1 MTSDSYIRLYE
12 GALGRQFCDSLISQ
26 YESTLT
32 TEADKVKSLSLCFRP
47 DGTKLCGA
55 CNCTRMNTM
64 EHDGF
69 KEYNATL
76 LATFQGCL
84 IQYLKDCRVTKEMF
98 PDPKTWGWEEF
109 KVKRYRVGE
118 GGPNDEQFKDHVD
131 VQSHAGAKRY
141 LIMMAYLNEDFDE
154 GETQFPHHGIS
165 IPPKTGSILIF
176 PPLWTHLHRGRPPI
190 NGTAKYIT
198 MTYLNYTDMTK
209 VDYNKNPLLGE
220 SYREG
225 HGSMAAKENED

>member
-1 MTSDSYIRLYE
+1 MNNDFVKVYNKVIGEDLCKQLIAMFEENPQQHEDIKLE
-12 GALGRQFCDSLISQ
+12 GHRSFKQVTLQQHNDWQPFTEKLTEVFFEHIDKYRQD
-26 YESTLT
+26 
-32 TEADKVKSLSLCFRP
+32 
-47 DGTKLCGA
+47 
-55 CNCTRMNTM
+55 CNITN
-64 EHDGF
+64 G
-69 KEYNATL
+69 
-76 LATFQGCL
+76 
-84 IQYLKDCRVTKEMF
+84 MF
-98 PDPKTWGWEEF
+98 PEQFAFEQ
-109 KVKRYRVGE
+109 YRMKKYE
-118 GGPNDEQFKDHVD
+118 ANDFDEFKDHVD

-154 GETQFPHHGIS
+154 GETQFPHHSIS

-225 HGSMAAKENED
+225 HGSMAAKENE